1 MKGLLWDFRCGKLG
15 AALFPRGWSHG
26 KKKKTTLMKG
36 LNLWQDHGSPLSDLF
51 FFLWVCSKVLLPDK
65 FSVL

>member
-26 KKKKTTLMKG
+26 KKKK
-36 LNLWQDHGSPLSDLF
+36 NN
-51 FFLWVCSKVLLPDK
+51 PDEGPK
-65 FSVL
+65 FMAGPWKPSF